1 VGTGSR
7 EENASNSDNVG
18 RAVVPLKPASV
29 APLSVSQ
36 AIPLY
41 TRGMRIGLLGGS
53 FNPPH
58 AAHRAISLFAIKR
71 LKLDRVWWLVTP
83 GNPLKDH
90 GALHDLKE
98 RADAARQMAN
108 DPRIDVSCLESV
120 IGTRYTADTV
130 NYLRRRASGLRFVWI
145 MGADNLAQFHRWQN
159 WRRIASEVPLA
170 VIDRP
175 PQSFRAL
182 AAPAAQALAR
192 YRLPENQAAR
202 LADQQAPAWV
212 FLTGM
217 KLNLSSTT
225 LRNPDGSWR
234 TK

>member
-1 VGTGSR
+1 
-7 EENASNSDNVG
+7 
-18 RAVVPLKPASV
+18 LKPVSG
-29 APLSVSQ
+29 APQSVSQ

-41 TRGMRIGLLGGS
+41 SNGMRVGLLGGS

-90 GALHDLKE
+90 GGLHDLHE
-98 RADAARQMAN
+98 RADAARKMAN
-108 DPRIDVSCLESV
+108 DPRIDISCLESV

-145 MGADNLAQFHRWQN
+145 MGADNLAQFHKWQN
-159 WRRIASEVPLA
+159 WRRIASEVPIA

-202 LADQQAPAWV
+202 LADQHAPAWV

>member
-1 VGTGSR
+1 M
-7 EENASNSDNVG
+7 AQ
-18 RAVVPLKPASV
+18 LKPATV
-29 APLSVSQ
+29 ASQSVSQ
-36 AIPLY
+36 AIPQY
-41 TRGMRIGLLGGS
+41 TPGMRVGLLGGS

-58 AAHRAISLFAIKR
+58 LAHRAISLFAIKR

-83 GNPLKDH
+83 GNPLKDDE
-90 GALHDLKE
+90 ALRDLGE
-98 RADAARQMAN
+98 RVDAARAVAH
-108 DPRIDVSCLESV
+108 DPRIDVSCLEAV
-120 IGTRYTADTV
+120 IGMRYTVDTV
-130 NYLRRRASGLRFVWI
+130 TYLRRHTRGLRLVWI

-159 WRRIASEVPLA
+159 WRRIAAQLPIA

-192 YRLPENQAAR
+192 YRIPENQAGL
-202 LADQQAPAWV
+202 LADQHAPAWV

-217 KLNLSSTT
+217 KLNLSSTG

-234 TK
+234 TGN

>member
-1 VGTGSR
+1 M
-7 EENASNSDNVG
+7 A
-18 RAVVPLKPASV
+18 V
-29 APLSVSQ
+29 APLNQAPVALPSISQ

-41 TRGMRIGLLGGS
+41 TNGMRIGLLGGS

-58 AAHRAISLFAIKR
+58 VAHRAISLFAIKR

-83 GNPLKDH
+83 GNPLKDQ

-98 RADAARQMAN
+98 RMAAARKMAN

-120 IGTRYTADTV
+120 IRTRYTVDTIT
-130 NYLRRRASGLRFVWI
+130 YLRRRASGLRFVWI

-159 WRRIASEVPLA
+159 WRRIAAEVPIA

-182 AAPAAQALAR
+182 AAPAAQALAH
-192 YRLPENQAAR
+192 YRLPENQAGR
-202 LADQQAPAWV
+202 LADQRAPAWV

-217 KLNLSSTT
+217 KLNLSSTG

-234 TK
+234 T

>member
-1 VGTGSR
+1 V
-7 EENASNSDNVG
+7 A
-18 RAVVPLKPASV
+18 ALKPPSV
-29 APLSVSQ
+29 ASQSVSQ

-41 TRGMRIGLLGGS
+41 SNGMRIGLLGGS

-58 AAHRAISLFAIKR
+58 EAHRAISLFAIKR

-83 GNPLKDH
+83 GNPLKSN
-90 GALHDLKE
+90 GALNDLDT
-98 RADAARQMAN
+98 RMAAARKMAD
-108 DPRIDVSCLESV
+108 DPRIDISCLEAV
-120 IGTRYTADTV
+120 IGVRYTVDTIS
-130 NYLRRRASGLRFVWI
+130 YLRRRASGLRFVWI

-159 WRRIASEVPLA
+159 WRRIASEVPIA

-202 LADQQAPAWV
+202 LPDQHAPAWV

-217 KLNLSSTT
+217 KSSLSSTG
-225 LRNPDGSWR
+225 LRNPDGSW
-234 TK
+234 KAKK

>member
-1 VGTGSR
+1 VAELNR
-7 EENASNSDNVG
+7 
-18 RAVVPLKPASV
+18 ASV
-29 APLSVSQ
+29 ASQSVSQ

-41 TRGMRIGLLGGS
+41 TNGMRVGLLGGS

-58 AAHRAISLFAIKR
+58 LAHRAISLFAIKR

-83 GNPLKDH
+83 GNPLKQH
-90 GALHDLKE
+90 GALPDLDQRVE
-98 RADAARQMAN
+98 AARQMAD

-120 IGTRYTADTV
+120 IGTRYTVDTIT
-130 NYLRRRASGLRFVWI
+130 YLRRRAVGVRFVWI
-145 MGADNLAQFHRWQN
+145 MGADNLSQFHRWEN
-159 WRRIASEVPLA
+159 WRRIASEVPIA

-192 YRLPENQAAR
+192 YRLPENQAGR
-202 LADQQAPAWV
+202 LAELPAPAWV

-217 KLNLSSTT
+217 KSSLSSTG

>member
-1 VGTGSR
+1 
-7 EENASNSDNVG
+7 
-18 RAVVPLKPASV
+18 LKPVSIASQ
-29 APLSVSQ
+29 SISQ

-41 TRGMRIGLLGGS
+41 TNGMRVGLLGGS

-58 AAHRAISLFAIKR
+58 IAHRAISLFAIKR

-90 GALHDLKE
+90 GPLPDLDQ
-98 RADAARQMAN
+98 RAEAARQMAN
-108 DPRIDVSCLESV
+108 DPRIDVSCLEAV
-120 IGTRYTADTV
+120 IGTRYTVDTIT
-130 NYLRRRASGLRFVWI
+130 YLRRRAAGLRLVWI

-159 WRRIASEVPLA
+159 WRRIASEVPIA

-175 PQSFRAL
+175 PQSFRAM

-192 YRLPENQAAR
+192 YRLPENQAGR
-202 LADQQAPAWV
+202 LADQRAPAWV

-217 KLNLSSTT
+217 KSSLSSTG

-234 TK
+234 TKK

>member
-1 VGTGSR
+1 V
-7 EENASNSDNVG
+7 A
-18 RAVVPLKPASV
+18 V
-29 APLSVSQ
+29 APLNQVPVALPSISQ

-41 TRGMRIGLLGGS
+41 TNGMRIGLLGGS

-58 AAHRAISLFAIKR
+58 VAHRAISLFAIKR

-83 GNPLKDH
+83 GNPLKDQ
-90 GALHDLKE
+90 GALHDLEE
-98 RADAARQMAN
+98 RMAAAHKMAN

-120 IGTRYTADTV
+120 IRTRYTVDTIT
-130 NYLRRRASGLRFVWI
+130 YLRRRASGLRFVWI

-159 WRRIASEVPLA
+159 WRRIAAEVPIA

-182 AAPAAQALAR
+182 AAPAAQALAH
-192 YRLPENQAAR
+192 YRLPENQAGR
-202 LADQQAPAWV
+202 LADQHAPAWV

-217 KLNLSSTT
+217 KLNLSSTG

-234 TK
+234 TQK

>member
-1 VGTGSR
+1 
-7 EENASNSDNVG
+7 
-18 RAVVPLKPASV
+18 LKPASG
-29 APLSVSQ
+29 ASQSVSQ

-41 TRGMRIGLLGGS
+41 TNGMRVGLLGGS

-58 AAHRAISLFAIKR
+58 LAHRAISLFAIKR

-83 GNPLKDH
+83 GNPLKQH
-90 GALHDLKE
+90 GALHDLDE
-98 RADAARQMAN
+98 RVEAARRIAN

-120 IGTRYTADTV
+120 IGTRYTVDTIT
-130 NYLRRRASGLRFVWI
+130 YLRRRAGGLHFVWI
-145 MGADNLAQFHRWQN
+145 MGSDNLSQFHRWQN
-159 WRRIASEVPLA
+159 WRRIASEVPIA

-202 LADQQAPAWV
+202 LADRHAPAWV

-217 KLNLSSTT
+217 KLSLSSTG

-234 TK
+234 IK

>member
-1 VGTGSR
+1 M
-7 EENASNSDNVG
+7 
-18 RAVVPLKPASV
+18 RAVAALKQASV
-29 APLSVSQ
+29 GSQSVAQ

-41 TRGMRIGLLGGS
+41 SNGMRIGLLGGS

-58 AAHRAISLFAIKR
+58 EAHRAISLFALKR

-83 GNPLKDH
+83 GNPLKSP
-90 GALHDLKE
+90 GELHDLDA
-98 RADAARQMAN
+98 RMAAARKMAD
-108 DPRIDVSCLESV
+108 DPRIDISCLEAV
-120 IGTRYTADTV
+120 IGVRYTVDTIS
-130 NYLRRRASGLRFVWI
+130 YLRRRASGLRFVWI

-159 WRRIASEVPLA
+159 WRRIASEVPIA

-202 LADQQAPAWV
+202 LADQHAPAWV

-217 KLNLSSTT
+217 KSNLSSTG
-225 LRNPDGSWR
+225 LRNPDGSW
-234 TK
+234 KANK

>member
-1 VGTGSR
+1 MAPGRPGR
-7 EENASNSDNVG
+7 EPNPAP
-18 RAVVPLKPASV
+18 AVAALKASV
-29 APLSVSQ
+29 APQSVSQ

-41 TRGMRIGLLGGS
+41 TNGMRIGLLGGS

-58 AAHRAISLFAIKR
+58 HAHRAISLFAIKR

-83 GNPLKDH
+83 GNPLKDVGGLH
-90 GALHDLKE
+90 GLDE
-98 RADAARQMAN
+98 RAEAAHRMAD

-120 IGTRYTADTV
+120 IGTRYTVDTIT
-130 NYLRRRASGLRFVWI
+130 YLRRRASGLRLVWI

-159 WRRIASEVPLA
+159 WRRIAAQVPIA

-192 YRLPENQAAR
+192 YRLPENQAGR
-202 LADQQAPAWV
+202 LADQPAPAWV

-217 KLNLSSTT
+217 KLNLSSTG
-225 LRNPDGSWR
+225 LRNRDGSWR

>member
-1 VGTGSR
+1 MH
-7 EENASNSDNVG
+7 
-18 RAVVPLKPASV
+18 AVAALKPPSV
-29 APLSVSQ
+29 ASQSVSQ

-41 TRGMRIGLLGGS
+41 SNGMRIGLLGGS

-58 AAHRAISLFAIKR
+58 EAHRAISLFAIKR

-83 GNPLKDH
+83 GNPLKSN
-90 GALHDLKE
+90 GALNDLDT
-98 RADAARQMAN
+98 RMAAARKIAD
-108 DPRIDVSCLESV
+108 DPRIDISCLEAV
-120 IGTRYTADTV
+120 IGIRYTVDTIS
-130 NYLRRRASGLRFVWI
+130 YLRRRASGLRFVWI

-159 WRRIASEVPLA
+159 WRRIASEVPIA

-202 LADQQAPAWV
+202 LPDQHAPAWV

-217 KLNLSSTT
+217 KSSLSSTG
-225 LRNPDGSWR
+225 LRNPDGSW
-234 TK
+234 KAKK

>member
-1 VGTGSR
+1 
-7 EENASNSDNVG
+7 
-18 RAVVPLKPASV
+18 V
-29 APLSVSQ
+29 APLNRPSIALPSVSQ

-41 TRGMRIGLLGGS
+41 TNGMRIGLLGGS

-58 AAHRAISLFAIKR
+58 VAHRAISLFAIKR

-83 GNPLKDH
+83 GNPLKDQD
-90 GALHDLKE
+90 GLTDLNQ
-98 RADAARQMAN
+98 RAEAARKMAG

-120 IGTRYTADTV
+120 IGTRYTVDTIT
-130 NYLRRRASGLRFVWI
+130 YLRRRASGLRFVWI

-159 WRRIASEVPLA
+159 WRRIASEVPIA

-192 YRLPENQAAR
+192 YRLPENQAGR
-202 LADQQAPAWV
+202 LADQRAPAWV

-217 KLNLSSTT
+217 KSSLSSTG

-234 TK
+234 APK